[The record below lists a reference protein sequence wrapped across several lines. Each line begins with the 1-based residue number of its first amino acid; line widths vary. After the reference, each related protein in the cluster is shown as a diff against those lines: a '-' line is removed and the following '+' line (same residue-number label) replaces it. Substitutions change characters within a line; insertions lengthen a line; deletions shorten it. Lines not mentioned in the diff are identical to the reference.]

1 MRLQLSNKHLLAI
14 LIVMVFGLGSLLYYE
29 HAWRV
34 NVKLPFEPK
43 VITQKRQVNQAVK
56 RLFEDAQVK
65 EVKLIDDGGSRWKAA
80 AFVEVPSGDSTKHTS
95 IYYLFD
101 RNGQVIDFN

>member
-1 MRLQLSNKHLLAI
+1 MFALMVTGLSLML
-14 LIVMVFGLGSLLYYE
+14 FQEY
-29 HAWRV
+29 AWRV

-80 AFVEVPSGDSTKHTS
+80 AFIEVPSGDSTKHTS

-101 RNGQVIDFN
+101 RSGQVIDFN